1 MTANIAIAFFFLF
14 IIGII
19 VLDLAMIL
27 SLVRS
32 GDERRQLMVWK
43 ASTFTL
49 CGAVGVMVI
58 NVFRQIFSPGE
69 ISEPFSQLGATA
81 VIYFCCL
88 FYYRRK
94 LGG

>member
-19 VLDLAMIL
+19 VLDIAMIL

-49 CGAVGVMVI
+49 LGAVGLMVI
-58 NVFRQIFSPGE
+58 NVIKQIVCPSD
-69 ISEPFSQLGATA
+69 INEPFSQLGATA
-81 VIYFCCL
+81 LIYFASL
-88 FYYRRK
+88 LYYRRK

>member
-1 MTANIAIAFFFLF
+1 MTVHMALVFFCVVT
-14 IIGII
+14 IGLI

-32 GDERRQLMVWK
+32 GDKRRQLMVWK

-49 CGAVGVMVI
+49 LGAVSLMVI
-58 NVFRQIFSPGE
+58 NVIKQIVCPSD
-69 ISEPFSQLGATA
+69 INEPFSQLGATA
-81 VIYFCCL
+81 LIYFASL
-88 FYYRRK
+88 LYYRRK

>member
-19 VLDLAMIL
+19 VLDIAMIV

-49 CGAVGVMVI
+49 LGAVGLMVI
-58 NVFRQIFSPGE
+58 NVIKQIVCPSD
-69 ISEPFSQLGATA
+69 INEPFSQLGATA
-81 VIYFCCL
+81 LIYFASL
-88 FYYRRK
+88 LYYRRK